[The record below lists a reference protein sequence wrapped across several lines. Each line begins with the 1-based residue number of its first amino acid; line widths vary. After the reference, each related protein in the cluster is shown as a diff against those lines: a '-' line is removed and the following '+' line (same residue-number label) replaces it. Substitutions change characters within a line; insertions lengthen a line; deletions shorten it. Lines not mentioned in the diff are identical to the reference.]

1 MSTAVSS
8 GLTPLRRRQAWAV
21 TRLELK
27 KGVLGGR
34 SFGLYLLALMP
45 VIVVL
50 LRAVIPGGVRHPDNL
65 GEATSVFAMVF
76 QFELRLVIFFGCVV
90 LFGNLIRREML
101 DRSLHYYFLTPV
113 RREVLGFAKLTA
125 GVLSAWLLF
134 LPATLLAFFLAYA
147 PYSGAG
153 VGDFLSFLS
162 HGPGLGHLAAYL
174 AVTALACIGYGA
186 LFFTLGLFF
195 KSPAIPGLVLFG
207 WEWLHFLLPPLLK
220 KATVVHYLL
229 ALCPVPVPE
238 GPLALMAEPPS
249 VWVAVPT
256 LLLLAVVLLALSAWR
271 IRRLEIAYEED

>member
-1 MSTAVSS
+1 MSSAVSS

-45 VIVVL
+45 VIMVL
-50 LRAVIPGGVRHPDNL
+50 LRAVIPGVVRHPDNL
-65 GEATSVFAMVF
+65 GEATSEFAVMVF
-76 QFELRLVIFFGCVV
+76 PFQLRLVIFFGCVMV
-90 LFGNLIRREML
+90 FGNLIRREML

-113 RREVLGFAKLTA
+113 RRELLGFAKLAA
-125 GVLSAWLLF
+125 GVFTAWLLF
-134 LPATLLAFFLAYA
+134 LPATLLAFFLSYL

-153 VGDFLSFLS
+153 IGNFLL
-162 HGPGLGHLAAYL
+162 HGPGLGHLGAYL

-195 KSPAIPGLVLFG
+195 KSPAIPGMILFG
-207 WEWLHFLLPPLLK
+207 WEWLHFLLPALLK

-249 VWVAVPT
+249 AWVAVPT
-256 LLLLAVVLLALSAWR
+256 LLLFAVVLLALAAWR
-271 IRRLEIAYEED
+271 IKRMEIAYEED